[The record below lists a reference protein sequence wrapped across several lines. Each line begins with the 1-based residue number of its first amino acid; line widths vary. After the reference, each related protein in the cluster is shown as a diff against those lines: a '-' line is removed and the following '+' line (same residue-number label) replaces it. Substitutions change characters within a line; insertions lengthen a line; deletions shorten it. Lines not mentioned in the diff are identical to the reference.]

1 MEPNIPSRGMLPP
14 LVAIPRPWPT
24 WPSSTPTSTPP
35 LGPVLSVP
43 VAPAL
48 LERPTNRG
56 AAQRTLH
63 RHLRPAAPGGRWWN
77 SFDCVFSRRAATRN
91 TPPVVNSA
99 KTSMTVRFGGLVG
112 FLPSVV
118 TDRQQCSP
126 PRLSLSFFCCPV
138 CLSVRLCSQGG
149 GLSGLR
155 IGCDGIVMIASFLE

>member
-1 MEPNIPSRGMLPP
+1 MLPP

-35 LGPVLSVP
+35 GSVLSVP
-43 VAPAL
+43 EVAPAL
-48 LERPTNRG
+48 LDRPTNRG
-56 AAQRTLH
+56 AAQRTLY
-63 RHLRPAAPGGRWWN
+63 RHLRLTAPGGRWWN

-118 TDRQQCSP
+118 TDRRFFFWQQCSP
-126 PRLSLSFFCCPV
+126 PRLSLSLFCCPV
-138 CLSVRLCSQGG
+138 CL
-149 GLSGLR
+149 GLSVYALRGAVCPDCESDVIGL
-155 IGCDGIVMIASFLE
+155 S